1 MPNIET
7 KISVSGEFVYP
18 HLTRA
23 DVRFNAEG
31 EYKLTLKVKKSD
43 AIEMVKVLDQ
53 ALVDSLADAEKKNK
67 GKQVK
72 EAPKPYT
79 VEGDNVFFK
88 YKMKASGTNKKT
100 NEKFVQRP
108 ALFDAKKNP
117 IPNGTSIWGGSI
129 GKIAY
134 QLIPYYVPAIGA
146 GVSARLKA
154 VQITKLVEGSGSA
167 SSDLFKKEDGF
178 ETKPEISNGSANA
191 KTEVQD
197 STDF

>member
-7 KISVSGEFVYP
+7 KISVTGSFIYP
-18 HLTRA
+18 HLVRP
-23 DVRFNAEG
+23 DVKFSAEG
-31 EYKLTLKVKKSD
+31 EYKVTLKVKKSD
-43 AIEMVKVLDQ
+43 AVEMVKVLDQ
-53 ALVDSLADAEKKNK
+53 ALIDSLADAEKKNK
-67 GKQVK
+67 GKKVK
-72 EAPKPYT
+72 EAPKPYA

-117 IPNGTSIWGGSI
+117 IPNGTSIWGGSL

-134 QLIPYYVPAIGA
+134 QLVPYYVPAIGA

-167 SSDLFKKEDGF
+167 SADLFTKVDGF
-178 ETKPEISNGSANA
+178 ETKQEINGSANA
-191 KTEVQD
+191 KTEVQS

>member
-7 KISVSGEFVYP
+7 KISVTGSFIYP
-18 HLTRA
+18 HLVRP
-23 DVRFNAEG
+23 DVKFNAEG
-31 EYKLTLKVKKSD
+31 EYKVTLKVKKSD

-67 GKQVK
+67 GKKVK
-72 EAPKPYT
+72 EAPKPYA

-100 NEKFVQRP
+100 SEKFVQRP

-117 IPNGTSIWGGSI
+117 IPNGTSIWGGSL

-134 QLIPYYVPAIGA
+134 QLVPYYVPAIGA

-154 VQITKLVEGSGSA
+154 VQITKLVEGSGST

>member
-7 KISVSGEFVYP
+7 KISVTGSFIYP
-18 HLTRA
+18 HLVRP
-23 DVRFNAEG
+23 DVKFNAEG
-31 EYKLTLKVKKSD
+31 EYKVTLKVKKSD
-43 AIEMVKVLDQ
+43 AVEMVKVLDQ
-53 ALVDSLADAEKKNK
+53 ALIDSLADAEKKNK
-67 GKQVK
+67 GKKVK
-72 EAPKPYT
+72 EAPKPYA

-117 IPNGTSIWGGSI
+117 IPSGTSIWGGSI

-134 QLIPYYVPAIGA
+134 QLVPYYVPAIGA

-154 VQITKLVEGSGSA
+154 VQILKLVEGSGSA

-178 ETKPEISNGSANA
+178 ETKQEINGSANA
-191 KTEVQD
+191 QTEVQN

>member
-7 KISVSGEFVYP
+7 KISVTGSFIYP
-18 HLTRA
+18 HLVRP
-23 DVRFNAEG
+23 DVKFNAEG
-31 EYKLTLKVKKSD
+31 EYKVTLKVKKSD
-43 AIEMVKVLDQ
+43 AVEMVKVLDQ
-53 ALVDSLADAEKKNK
+53 ALIDSLADAEKKNK
-67 GKQVK
+67 GKKVK
-72 EAPKPYT
+72 EAPKPYA

-117 IPNGTSIWGGSI
+117 IPNGTSIWGGSL

-134 QLIPYYVPAIGA
+134 QLVPYYVPAIGA

-167 SSDLFKKEDGF
+167 SADLFTKVDGF
-178 ETKPEISNGSANA
+178 ETKQEINGSANA
-191 KTEVQD
+191 KTEVQN

>member
-7 KISVSGEFVYP
+7 KISVTGSFIYP
-18 HLTRA
+18 HLVRP
-23 DVRFNAEG
+23 DVKFNADG
-31 EYKLTLKVKKSD
+31 EYKVTLKVKKSD

-67 GKQVK
+67 GKKVK
-72 EAPKPYT
+72 EAPKPYA

-117 IPNGTSIWGGSI
+117 IPNGTSIWGGSL

-134 QLIPYYVPAIGA
+134 QLVPYYVPSIGA

-154 VQITKLVEGSGSA
+154 VQITKLVEGSGST